1 MKLFLFLILF
11 LPTCFCYA
19 QDNATVDATVDATV
33 ETSDAPAEDGA
44 ATESADE
51 TPKGK
56 GNVSGMEDSIFE
68 NPFIRLILTGVLIV
82 VVGWVILYSRE
93 INMLKEARL
102 QKKSKTVSNPSEQS
116 ADLPNE
122 IGSKLDVLIEAQI
135 EANKNLNLIKRF
147 AVIGTI
153 TLFAILSWTAKGHTG
168 SWWGWFGFLF

>member
-1 MKLFLFLILF
+1 MEEYKVHWGDKSWDGRTFTFGTSPREAAKKFLASAPEIRDELVSVTARGFMRG
-11 LPTCFCYA
+11 
-19 QDNATVDATVDATV
+19 TVVYHPKDLGETVV
-33 ETSDAPAEDGA
+33 ESKSSE
-44 ATESADE
+44 
-51 TPKGK
+51 
-56 GNVSGMEDSIFE
+56 
-68 NPFIRLILTGVLIV
+68 
-82 VVGWVILYSRE
+82 
-93 INMLKEARL
+93 EASL
-102 QKKSKTVSNPSEQS
+102 NPSEQS